1 MIRALM
7 ISLQSLSDARVL
19 AILFK
24 SIALTVL
31 VFALLGTG
39 LYFGLDRLF
48 TSLGWGD
55 DMLSALATF
64 LILAFSGLL
73 LFRIIAVAILWIF
86 SDAIVDAV
94 EDKHYPDHAAR
105 RTQPSL
111 GNSVAMAARSVLRA
125 LGYNLLA
132 LPLYA
137 LLLITGLGLALAFLL
152 VNALLLGRDLEDM
165 LVARH
170 GAAHG
175 QLGRPKRLLLGLA
188 GTAAMLIP
196 FVNLL
201 VPVVVTAMAVH
212 MAHGSKE
219 GLTG

>member
-1 MIRALM
+1 MIRALLL
-7 ISLQSLSDARVL
+7 SFQSLSDPRVL

-39 LYFGLDRLF
+39 LYYGLDYWF

-55 DMLSALATF
+55 DFLSAFATF

-73 LFRIIAVAILWIF
+73 LFRIIAVGILWIF
-86 SDAIVDAV
+86 SDGIVDAV
-94 EDKHYPDHAAR
+94 EDRHYPDHAAR
-105 RTQPSL
+105 RATPNL
-111 GNSVAMAARSVLRA
+111 ANSMKMAARSVLRA

-132 LPLYA
+132 LPVYA
-137 LLLITGLGLALAFLL
+137 FLLITGVGLALAFLL

-170 GAAHG
+170 GSEHG
-175 QLGRPKRLLLGLA
+175 QFGKPKRILLGFI

-201 VPVVVTAMAVH
+201 IPVVVTAMAVH
-212 MAHGSKE
+212 MTHGGKD
-219 GLTG
+219 GLI